1 MSDFIKLDLN
11 ADPSEAKAPRPA
23 VKFENGAFISNGNGL
38 ERVGYSRGR
47 TLTDPFEAAAKTL
60 QRRRNYF
67 YAHQN
72 KADSDFQKRKKA
84 SLDLDDFIFNRAARN
99 KKSK

>member
-11 ADPSEAKAPRPA
+11 ADPSEVKAPRPA
-23 VKFENGAFISNGNGL
+23 VKAQNGAFISNGNGL

-84 SLDLDDFIFNRAARN
+84 SLDLDDFVFNRAARN
-99 KKSK
+99 KGK

>member
-11 ADPSEAKAPRPA
+11 ADPGEVKASRPA
-23 VKFENGAFISNGNGL
+23 KNKNGAFISNGNGL
-38 ERVGYSRGR
+38 ERVGCSRGC
-47 TLTDPFEAAAKTL
+47 TLTDPFDAAAKTL

-72 KADSDFQKRKKA
+72 KSDSDFQKRKKA
-84 SLDLDDFIFNRAARN
+84 SLDLDDFVFNRRARN
-99 KKSK
+99 KKGS